1 MAQRPPK
8 KPPNRRGRA
17 KTPEAPRRRRVDV
30 DASRGAAGNAAGGT
44 SGKSSGK
51 RADKSGAVLP
61 AAGGPSGRD
70 KDLAVR
76 VKTARGRKMS
86 STLWLQR
93 QLNDPYVRRARAE
106 GYRSRAAYKL
116 LELDERFALLSGA
129 KVVVDLGAAPGGW
142 CQVAVQRGAKT
153 VVGIDLLEM
162 DPMDGVT
169 LIQGDFTDEAS
180 VEAVRAAV
188 GGPANIV
195 LSDMAPNTSGH
206 RETDHLR
213 TVALVEAAAE
223 FAQSALKPGGAFVA
237 KTFQGGAGAQLVAQ
251 LKTRFTKVRHAK
263 PPASRAGSPET
274 YLIAQGFRG

>member
-1 MAQRPPK
+1 MGK
-8 KPPNRRGRA
+8 KPPARRGRY
-17 KTPEAPRRRRVDV
+17 KPPEAPRRRRVDV
-30 DASRGAAGNAAGGT
+30 EPGGGT
-44 SGKSSGK
+44 NAPGASTSKSSAK
-51 RADKSGAVLP
+51 RPSKTTPSEHAP
-61 AAGGPSGRD
+61 GGPSGRD

-93 QLNDPYVRRARAE
+93 QLNDPYVRRAKAD

-116 LELDERFALLSGA
+116 LELDERFALLRA
-129 KVVVDLGAAPGGW
+129 RQRIVDLGAAPGGW
-142 CQVAVQRGAKT
+142 CQVAVQRGAAR
-153 VVGIDLLEM
+153 VVGIDLLAM
-162 DPMDGVT
+162 DPIGGVT
-169 LIQGDFTDEAS
+169 LIEGDFTDDAG
-180 VEAVRAAV
+180 VEAVRAAAD
-188 GGPANIV
+188 GPVDLV

-213 TVALVEAAAE
+213 TVALVEAAAR
-223 FAQSALKPGGAFVA
+223 FSQTALKPGGAFVA
-237 KTFQGGAGAQLVAQ
+237 KTFQGGAGAELVAE